1 MKIENGVERIAW
13 RFTKGELKSLL
24 TLLGRTELPGTAIR
38 AGMPD
43 TETLEALTEAGIVLY
58 CGERV
63 LVDRARRASLTR
75 AAASA
80 RFLRLEAEGGVALLY
95 RGETLCVAFP
105 GSWRRHGAAGTVQ
118 RRGLRRAAA
127 YVDRGS
133 AGEGIA
139 LHPLPAWAGGKWRR
153 RRGADNIAACAPEG
167 TVRWN
172 NAIYHRGGLCAGDVG
187 QL

>member
-63 LVDRARRASLTR
+63 LVDRVPARVLDE
-75 AAASA
+75 AAGSA
-80 RFLRLEAEGGVALLY
+80 CFLRLEAEGSVALLY
-95 RGETLCVAFP
+95 RGETLCVLFRDF
-105 GSWRRHGAAGTVQ
+105 GGAMVQ
-118 RRGLRRAAA
+118 LEPFKDVDSAAPQLLWTAAQLGKVSRCTLSLRGQEES
-127 YVDRGS
+127 G
-133 AGEGIA
+133 
-139 LHPLPAWAGGKWRR
+139 
-153 RRGADNIAACAPEG
+153 
-167 TVRWN
+167 
-172 NAIYHRGGLCAGDVG
+172 AGDTA
-187 QL
+187 QITSLLARLKEQ

>member
-13 RFTKGELKSLL
+13 RFTKGELKSRL

-63 LVDRARRASLTR
+63 LVDRAPARVLDE

-95 RGETLCVAFP
+95 RGETLCVLFRDL
-105 GSWRRHGAAGTVQ
+105 GGAMAQLEPFRDVDS
-118 RRGLRRAAA
+118 AAPQ
-127 YVDRGS
+127 
-133 AGEGIA
+133 
-139 LHPLPAWAGGKWRR
+139 LMW
-153 RRGADNIAACAPEG
+153 IAAQLGKVSRCTLSLHGQEESG
-167 TVRWN
+167 
-172 NAIYHRGGLCAGDVG
+172 AGDVA
-187 QL
+187 QITSLLARLKEQ

>member
-63 LVDRARRASLTR
+63 LVDRAPARVLDE

-95 RGETLCVAFP
+95 RGETLCVLFRDP
-105 GSWRRHGAAGTVQ
+105 GGAMAQLEPFRDVDS
-118 RRGLRRAAA
+118 AA
-127 YVDRGS
+127 
-133 AGEGIA
+133 
-139 LHPLPAWAGGKWRR
+139 LQLMW
-153 RRGADNIAACAPEG
+153 IAAQLGKVSRCTLSLHGQEESG
-167 TVRWN
+167 
-172 NAIYHRGGLCAGDVG
+172 AGDAA
-187 QL
+187 QITSLLARLKEQ

>member
-63 LVDRARRASLTR
+63 LVDRVPARVLDE
-75 AAASA
+75 AAGSA
-80 RFLRLEAEGGVALLY
+80 CFLRLEAEGSVALLY
-95 RGETLCVAFP
+95 RGETLCVLFRDF
-105 GSWRRHGAAGTVQ
+105 GGAMAQLEPFRDVDS
-118 RRGLRRAAA
+118 AAPQ
-127 YVDRGS
+127 
-133 AGEGIA
+133 
-139 LHPLPAWAGGKWRR
+139 LMW
-153 RRGADNIAACAPEG
+153 IAAQLGKVSRCTLSLHGQEESG
-167 TVRWN
+167 
-172 NAIYHRGGLCAGDVG
+172 AGDAA
-187 QL
+187 QITSLLARLKEQ

>member
-63 LVDRARRASLTR
+63 LVDRAPARVLDE

-95 RGETLCVAFP
+95 RGETLCVLFRDL
-105 GSWRRHGAAGTVQ
+105 GGAMAQLEPFRDVDS
-118 RRGLRRAAA
+118 AAPQ
-127 YVDRGS
+127 
-133 AGEGIA
+133 
-139 LHPLPAWAGGKWRR
+139 LMW
-153 RRGADNIAACAPEG
+153 IAAQLGMVSRC
-167 TVRWN
+167 TLSL
-172 NAIYHRGGLCAGDVG
+172 RGQEESGAGDAA
-187 QL
+187 QITSLLARLKEQ

>member
-63 LVDRARRASLTR
+63 LVDRAPARVLDE

-95 RGETLCVAFP
+95 RGETLCVLFRDL
-105 GSWRRHGAAGTVQ
+105 GGAMAQLEPFRDVDS
-118 RRGLRRAAA
+118 AAPQ
-127 YVDRGS
+127 
-133 AGEGIA
+133 
-139 LHPLPAWAGGKWRR
+139 LMW
-153 RRGADNIAACAPEG
+153 IAAQLGKVSRCTLSLHGQEESG
-167 TVRWN
+167 
-172 NAIYHRGGLCAGDVG
+172 AGDVA
-187 QL
+187 QITSLLARLKEQ

>member
-63 LVDRARRASLTR
+63 LVDRAPARVLDE

-95 RGETLCVAFP
+95 RGETLCVLFRDL
-105 GSWRRHGAAGTVQ
+105 GGAMAQLEPFRDVDSAAPQLLWTAAQLGKVSRCTLSL
-118 RRGLRRAAA
+118 RGQEES
-127 YVDRGS
+127 G
-133 AGEGIA
+133 
-139 LHPLPAWAGGKWRR
+139 
-153 RRGADNIAACAPEG
+153 
-167 TVRWN
+167 
-172 NAIYHRGGLCAGDVG
+172 AGDTA
-187 QL
+187 QITSLLARLKEQ

>member
-63 LVDRARRASLTR
+63 LVDRAPARVLDEAAGSCSTAGKRSACFSGILAAPWRSWNRSETWTPPRRSLCGSRLSWGRYR
-75 AAASA
+75 AAPSPCMGRRKVA
-80 RFLRLEAEGGVALLY
+80 RA
-95 RGETLCVAFP
+95 T
-105 GSWRRHGAAGTVQ
+105 
-118 RRGLRRAAA
+118 
-127 YVDRGS
+127 
-133 AGEGIA
+133 
-139 LHPLPAWAGGKWRR
+139 RR
-153 RRGADNIAACAPEG
+153 R
-167 TVRWN
+167 
-172 NAIYHRGGLCAGDVG
+172 
-187 QL
+187 

>member
-63 LVDRARRASLTR
+63 LV
-75 AAASA
+75 
-80 RFLRLEAEGGVALLY
+80 E
-95 RGETLCVAFP
+95 
-105 GSWRRHGAAGTVQ
+105 
-118 RRGLRRAAA
+118 
-127 YVDRGS
+127 
-133 AGEGIA
+133 
-139 LHPLPAWAGGKWRR
+139 
-153 RRGADNIAACAPEG
+153 
-167 TVRWN
+167 
-172 NAIYHRGGLCAGDVG
+172 
-187 QL
+187 

>member
-63 LVDRARRASLTR
+63 LVDRVPARVLDE
-75 AAASA
+75 AAGSA
-80 RFLRLEAEGGVALLY
+80 CFLRLEAEGGVALLY
-95 RGETLCVAFP
+95 RGETLCVLFRDLGGAMAQLEPFRDVDSAAP
-105 GSWRRHGAAGTVQ
+105 QLLWTAAQLGKVSRCTLSLHGQEESG
-118 RRGLRRAAA
+118 
-127 YVDRGS
+127 
-133 AGEGIA
+133 
-139 LHPLPAWAGGKWRR
+139 
-153 RRGADNIAACAPEG
+153 
-167 TVRWN
+167 
-172 NAIYHRGGLCAGDVG
+172 AGDTA
-187 QL
+187 QITSLLARLKEQ

>member
-63 LVDRARRASLTR
+63 LVDRAPARVLDE

-95 RGETLCVAFP
+95 RGETLCVLFRDL
-105 GSWRRHGAAGTVQ
+105 GGAMAQLEPFRDVDS
-118 RRGLRRAAA
+118 AAPQ
-127 YVDRGS
+127 
-133 AGEGIA
+133 
-139 LHPLPAWAGGKWRR
+139 LMW
-153 RRGADNIAACAPEG
+153 IAAQLGKVSRCTLSLHGQEESG
-167 TVRWN
+167 
-172 NAIYHRGGLCAGDVG
+172 AGDAV
-187 QL
+187 QITSLLARLKEQ

>member
-63 LVDRARRASLTR
+63 LVDRAPARVLDE

-95 RGETLCVAFP
+95 RGETLCVLFRDP
-105 GSWRRHGAAGTVQ
+105 GGAMAQ
-118 RRGLRRAAA
+118 LEPFRDEDSAAPQ
-127 YVDRGS
+127 
-133 AGEGIA
+133 
-139 LHPLPAWAGGKWRR
+139 LMW
-153 RRGADNIAACAPEG
+153 IAAQLGKVSRCTLSLHGQEESG
-167 TVRWN
+167 
-172 NAIYHRGGLCAGDVG
+172 AGDAA
-187 QL
+187 QITSLLARLKEQ

>member
-63 LVDRARRASLTR
+63 LVDRAPARVLDE

-95 RGETLCVAFP
+95 RGETLCVLFRDL
-105 GSWRRHGAAGTVQ
+105 GGAMAQLEPFRDVDS
-118 RRGLRRAAA
+118 AAQQ
-127 YVDRGS
+127 
-133 AGEGIA
+133 
-139 LHPLPAWAGGKWRR
+139 LMW
-153 RRGADNIAACAPEG
+153 IAAQLGKVSRCTLSLHGQEESG
-167 TVRWN
+167 
-172 NAIYHRGGLCAGDVG
+172 AGDAA
-187 QL
+187 QITSLLARLKEQ

>member
-63 LVDRARRASLTR
+63 LVDRAPARVLDE

-95 RGETLCVAFP
+95 RGETLSVLFRDL
-105 GSWRRHGAAGTVQ
+105 GGAMAQLEPFRDVDS
-118 RRGLRRAAA
+118 AAPQ
-127 YVDRGS
+127 
-133 AGEGIA
+133 
-139 LHPLPAWAGGKWRR
+139 LMW
-153 RRGADNIAACAPEG
+153 IAAQLGKVSRCTLSLHGQEESG
-167 TVRWN
+167 
-172 NAIYHRGGLCAGDVG
+172 AGDAA
-187 QL
+187 QITSLLARLKEQ